1 MQENLQENVRN
12 IQKQAEAELA
22 HAAEQD
28 RGAQAASSM
37 QRELRNREGPDPL
50 EELHSQVTPLLLT
63 FCILTWQVYPAHK
76 TRHTTL
82 FSSCQMSSLSTK
94 ALSML
99 MSVTP
104 MRSHFWNLWASVSKC
119 PYVEEVGYP
128 AQGNMQ
134 GRPGSGRQG
143 KQVKGQSKTGRQ
155 KGAELKR
162 RPSSPGE
169 RRIHAPAE
177 DTAETHGET

>member
-12 IQKQAEAELA
+12 VQKQAEAELA

-82 FSSCQMSSLSTK
+82 FLSCQMSSLSTK

-99 MSVTP
+99 MSITL

-128 AQGNMQ
+128 AQGKHAGAAWQWETGQAGQ
-134 GRPGSGRQG
+134 GSEQNWQAKRGRTQE
-143 KQVKGQSKTGRQ
+143 K
-155 KGAELKR
+155 A
-162 RPSSPGE
+162 
-169 RRIHAPAE
+169 
-177 DTAETHGET
+177 